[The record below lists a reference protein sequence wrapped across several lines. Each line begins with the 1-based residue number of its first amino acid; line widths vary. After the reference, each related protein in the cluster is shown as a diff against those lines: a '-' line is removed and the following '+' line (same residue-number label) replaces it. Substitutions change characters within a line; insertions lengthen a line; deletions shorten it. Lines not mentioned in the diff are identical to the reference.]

1 MVVLFYFSNKDQPNV
16 NKAWESEEQ
25 MLEVRMVFGFRP
37 QCCPDPSS
45 HDQTSNPDCC
55 SLSWEVF

>member
-37 QCCPDPSS
+37 QCCPI
-45 HDQTSNPDCC
+45 T
-55 SLSWEVF
+55 VFLKSRLTIRHQILTAAR